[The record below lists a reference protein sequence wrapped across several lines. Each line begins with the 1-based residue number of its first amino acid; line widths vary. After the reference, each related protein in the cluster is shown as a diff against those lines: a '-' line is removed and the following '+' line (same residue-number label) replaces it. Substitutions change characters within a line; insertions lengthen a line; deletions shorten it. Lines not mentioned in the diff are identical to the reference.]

1 MKDSIV
7 RGRLLQLLCDRRE
20 EGPLPFGASEDAI
33 APPGGID
40 QRAWLHALAE
50 LASHDLV
57 SWEPNPTEA
66 GAMAGRAK
74 ITQRGVEVVEG
85 RVTPEIDI
93 RLLC

>member
-20 EGPLPFGASEDAI
+20 EGPLVFGTSEDAV

-40 QRAWLHALAE
+40 QRAWLHALGE
-50 LASHDLV
+50 LASHELV
-57 SWEPNPTEA
+57 SWEPNATET
-66 GAMAGRAK
+66 GTMLGRAK
-74 ITQRGVEVVEG
+74 ITQRGVDVVEG
-85 RVTPEIDI
+85 RFTPEIAI